1 MHRAAIIAAVTT
13 ALLGGTAARAQAP
26 PLAAKVAACETGPQ
40 PTDRF
45 AVFTGSMPRQGA
57 AAMGMRFVLE
67 ERLPGGAYK
76 RVSLAH
82 WGVWERT
89 ARKGVPGFIFTKRVE
104 QLAAPAGF
112 RAVVSFRWY
121 DAKGRVVRTAH
132 RTSKTCRQPDWR
144 PDLHVRRVIFPAGS
158 GPTRVVV
165 RNRGRGDA
173 AAFGVSVSRAGL
185 ARAASLPGLPAG
197 QEATVSVPLGR
208 CRPGEDVTVTLDPA
222 AQVDEAREADNTLTV
237 ACPSRR

>member
-1 MHRAAIIAAVTT
+1 MRRSATILGLVV

-26 PLAAKVAACETGPQ
+26 ALAAKRAACETGPQ
-40 PTDRF
+40 SADRF

-67 ERLPGGAYK
+67 QRVPGGTFH
-76 RVSLAH
+76 RVSRAH

-104 QLAAPAGF
+104 QLSAPASY

-121 DAKGRVVRTAH
+121 DAKGRVVRRAR
-132 RTSKTCRQPDWR
+132 RTSPTCVQPDWR
-144 PDLHVRRVIFPAGS
+144 PDLHVRRVIFPTGS

-165 RNRGRGDA
+165 RNRGRGNA
-173 AAFGVSVSRAGL
+173 GAFGL
-185 ARAASLPGLPAG
+185 
-197 QEATVSVPLGR
+197 
-208 CRPGEDVTVTLDPA
+208 
-222 AQVDEAREADNTLTV
+222 
-237 ACPSRR
+237 